1 MKKVLLVPALLAG
14 MLTAHAQ
21 SPVQIIH
28 NCPSPAAD
36 SVDIYVFDGT
46 NWSPAAAVSNLKFRE
61 ATAYIPLPSGNANLR
76 VAIAP
81 NTATPS
87 ITDTLASF
95 AVPTLAMGQSYV
107 AYAAG
112 ELGSTFDVYYGAA
125 SATSGS
131 GNFDVNIFHGS
142 TDAPKVG
149 VFTDL
154 DAVNPVT
161 KFSFG
166 EFSGV
171 ATLPAQ
177 DLMVA
182 LTTDNI
188 NNLVEGFL
196 VPLGTLNAG
205 GAGGNVFASGYL
217 AATGG
222 QPAFGL
228 FVALPDG
235 SVLPLPQMDVSRVQI
250 VHNSPDPAA
259 AVADIWIFMASNG
272 TQVGKDS
279 AVAFRTATPF
289 NLVPTGDYRLVVT
302 ASGATDTT
310 AAAGA
315 ITLSL
320 TKNVTYQGVA
330 QGLINPS
337 AFPGADTVN
346 GSATAFGFSLLVDA
360 QLQANDTNNLDA
372 AIFHHAPD
380 APAVDVLVAGGAA
393 LATNVPYAGF
403 TPNYLSIP
411 GSGTPVVN
419 ITPTGQP
426 SIVVGAYEVPAG
438 ALRGTAVSVFAS
450 GFLGQTPDF
459 GLWASL
465 PAGGALVPLTA
476 VTSSIATEVVSNT
489 IAFPVPAQDVINIRL
504 NSLVNGTVTLNVFDM
519 SGRMIANLNDREI
532 IQGTNNFSADIS
544 ALSAGNYVLRISGG
558 AINTSIRFVK

>member
-1 MKKVLLVPALLAG
+1 MKKVLLIPAMLVG
-14 MLTAHAQ
+14 MIAANAQ

-28 NCPSPAAD
+28 NCPSPGAD
-36 SVDIYVFDGT
+36 SVDIYVFDGA
-46 NWSPAAAVSNLKFRE
+46 NWGPVAAVSNLKFRE
-61 ATAYIPLPSGNANLR
+61 ATAYIPLPSGNAGLR

-112 ELGSTFDVYYGAA
+112 ELGTTFDVFYGAA
-125 SATSGS
+125 SGTSTT

-142 TDAPKVG
+142 TDAPRVG

-177 DLMVA
+177 DLLVA

-205 GAGGNVFASGYL
+205 GLGGNVFASGYL
-217 AATGG
+217 AGTGS

-228 FVALPDG
+228 FVALPTG
-235 SVLPLPQMDVSRVQI
+235 AVLPLPQADVSRVQL

-259 AVADIWIFMASNG
+259 AVADIWIFMASDG
-272 TQVGKDS
+272 TPVGKDS
-279 AVAFRTATPF
+279 AVAFRSATPF
-289 NLVPTGDYRLVVT
+289 NLVPTADYRIVVT
-302 ASGATDTT
+302 PTGVADTT
-310 AAAGA
+310 VAAGA

-320 TKNVTYQGVA
+320 AKNVTYQGVA
-330 QGLINPS
+330 QGLLNPS

-346 GSATAFGFSLLVDA
+346 GSATAFGFSLLVNA

-372 AIFHHAPD
+372 AIFHLAPD
-380 APAVDVLVAGGAA
+380 APAVDVLVAGGPA
-393 LATNVPYAGF
+393 LVTNVPYGGF
-403 TPNYLSIP
+403 TPNYLPIA

-426 SIVVGAYEVPAG
+426 TIVVGAYEVPAG
-438 ALRGTAVSVFAS
+438 ALRGNAVSVFAS
-450 GFLGQTPDF
+450 GFLGQSPDF

-465 PAGGALVPLTA
+465 PAGGNLVPLTA
-476 VTSSIATEVVSNT
+476 VTSSVKTEVISNT
-489 IAFPVPAQDVINIRL
+489 IAFPVPAQDEINIRL
-504 NSLVNGTVTLNVFDM
+504 NSLVNGTVSLNVYDM
-519 SGRMIANLNDREI
+519 TGRMIANLNDREI
-532 IQGTNNFSADIS
+532 TQGQNSFSADVS
-544 ALSAGNYVLRISGG
+544 ALSSGNYVLKITGVS
-558 AINTSIRFVK
+558 INTAIRFVK